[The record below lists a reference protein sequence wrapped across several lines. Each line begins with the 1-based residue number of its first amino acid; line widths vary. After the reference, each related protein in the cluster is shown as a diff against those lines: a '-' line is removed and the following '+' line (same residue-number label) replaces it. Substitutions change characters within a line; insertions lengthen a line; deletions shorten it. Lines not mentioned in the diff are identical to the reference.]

1 MVQRWAWRL
10 PRQLASFRRS
20 LCTEESQEAWHH
32 LLPPG
37 ASFQILR
44 HETDGRGGGSLLFQ
58 AGDPRRPGRL
68 MRAETVII
76 PRHVRPWEQ
85 KCVDAAGAPACRGR
99 GCLVPASAPATALE
113 LAWVE
118 AVAAHAARQVEAAA
132 WCSHSGR
139 AYRQKIR
146 FLASSLKRPECHA
159 VLQQVLNGQVSAFEL
174 VSWPEEDF
182 LGEARREQRAKHR
195 AEAMSEVLLKD
206 HALDLFDPHLTC
218 PRCKHSGCSYAVLR
232 DSWALPR
239 AGGNMGHMRRDT
251 GKCILAQC
259 SVCSERWQQDGIV

>member
-1 MVQRWAWRL
+1 MVGDNETL
-10 PRQLASFRRS
+10 RQRS
-20 LCTEESQEAWHH
+20 LD
-32 LLPPG
+32 LL
-37 ASFQILR
+37 AR
-44 HETDGRGGGSLLFQ
+44 
-58 AGDPRRPGRL
+58 
-68 MRAETVII
+68 
-76 PRHVRPWEQ
+76 
-85 KCVDAAGAPACRGR
+85 
-99 GCLVPASAPATALE
+99 CLVPASAPATALE

-195 AEAMSEVLLKD
+195 AEAMSEVLLKE
-206 HALDLFDPHLTC
+206 
-218 PRCKHSGCSYAVLR
+218 GCSV
-232 DSWALPR
+232 R
-239 AGGNMGHMRRDT
+239 AFLGT
-251 GKCILAQC
+251 
-259 SVCSERWQQDGIV
+259 V